1 MFGHGYEIPVMVP
14 LCECGR
20 TDAQY
25 DGMLT
30 PDAVTRCRVQLQV
43 DTLAQPQ
50 ARTAQ
55 PLLRMPIGQEDAHN
69 GRHTDPFSAPPR
81 ATDAQEPPSAC
92 WPEEAWV
99 FVMKDPKDHS
109 RQGMMQIRDLRAG
122 LLLRP
127 PVKGQRPQ
135 VIKRITPYPRRRRKN
150 ILIRVEGLWYE
161 FTPTH
166 RIETSGRG
174 LDTEAVE
181 TTVQLLQIGS
191 HVKTCSCLLYT
202 SPSPRD

>member
-135 VIKRITPYPRRRRKN
+135 VIKRITPYPRRRRKTSSYASKAFGTN
-150 ILIRVEGLWYE
+150 SRRRIASKQVEKDW
-161 FTPTH
+161 TQ
-166 RIETSGRG
+166 R
-174 LDTEAVE
+174 
-181 TTVQLLQIGS
+181 
-191 HVKTCSCLLYT
+191 
-202 SPSPRD
+202 PSRQRSNYCT

>member
-69 GRHTDPFSAPPR
+69 GRHTDPFSATPR

-99 FVMKDPKDHS
+99 
-109 RQGMMQIRDLRAG
+109 
-122 LLLRP
+122 
-127 PVKGQRPQ
+127 
-135 VIKRITPYPRRRRKN
+135 RRKL
-150 ILIRVEGLWYE
+150 ILRKRCIRMLGQHLPGLK
-161 FTPTH
+161 
-166 RIETSGRG
+166 SGNSCFDG
-174 LDTEAVE
+174 KAN
-181 TTVQLLQIGS
+181 
-191 HVKTCSCLLYT
+191 TCIKN
-202 SPSPRD
+202 